1 MKYIM
6 SFIFGGLLATSP
18 LAAQDAVKV
27 GQVPVRTS
35 IRTNEPS
42 VENQV
47 KEVSVRE
54 NIVSQNAIND
64 LQGASWSR
72 DIYRVVTDTLDVNS
86 VLFTP
91 RVSNKA
97 QVNLLSLLLN
107 LVLENKVKAYRFD
120 IDTNGGDDLEEVN
133 IKEVLDLHKIPY
145 AISGRSYSINPYDLP
160 SNEVIS
166 YYVKEQWYFDSKTC
180 KGGTKIVGICPVL
193 SHQEDAS
200 LAGGASVKNPLFW
213 ISFDEASPYL
223 TRANASTGLSDL
235 GKVYN
240 ISYFDYFKNRHY
252 SGSVYRIGNKNL
264 YKVHQNPVG
273 LALEQAS
280 IEKQLAEIE
289 TRFSKFK

>member
-27 GQVPVRTS
+27 GQVPVRTLFK
-35 IRTNEPS
+35 TNEPS
-42 VENQV
+42 VEKQV

-72 DIYRVVTDTLDVNS
+72 DIYRVVSDSLDVNS
-86 VLFTP
+86 ALFSP
-91 RVSNKA
+91 RISNKA

-120 IDTNGGDDLEEVN
+120 INANSGDDLEESD
-133 IKEVLDLHKIPY
+133 IKEMLDNNKIPY
-145 AISGRSYSINPYDLP
+145 ATSGRSYSVNPYDLP
-160 SNEVIS
+160 TNEVLS
-166 YYVKEQWYFDSKTC
+166 YYVKEQWYFDTKTG
-180 KGGTKIVGICPVL
+180 KGGAKVVAICPVL
-193 SHQEDAS
+193 SHREDAN
-200 LAGGASVKNPLFW
+200 LTAAPSVKSPLFW
-213 ISFDEASPYL
+213 LSFDEVSPYL

-252 SGSVYRIGNKNL
+252 SGCVYRIGNKDL
-264 YKVHQNPVG
+264 YNIYKNPAD
-273 LALEQAS
+273 LAIEQKN
-280 IEKQLAEIE
+280 IEKQLTDIE
-289 TRFSKFK
+289 NRFSKFK